1 MLSHPRPQLRP
12 SPARL
17 PRAPCAALADAGVAA
32 EVDSREWH
40 LSPHDWERTLARH
53 ARMSAYG
60 ILVLHFTPGRI
71 RGEPLAVAADIAAA
85 IKSVRDRARL
95 PIRAAAA
102 S

>member
-1 MLSHPRPQLRP
+1 
-12 SPARL
+12 
-17 PRAPCAALADAGVAA
+17 
-32 EVDSREWH
+32 
-40 LSPHDWERTLARH
+40 
-53 ARMSAYG
+53 MSAHG